1 MKKAEARKARKVVKP
16 LGDDDLFGDSGDIF
30 SDIPSKPKGTKKKK
44 SATAAPK
51 DDIFAE
57 EAAAGGL
64 SCFLFV
70 FFFFLSFFFLWVFC
84 LFVLPFH
91 SCSTDVLSNGADEGF
106 MSKGL
111 CVFFGKMKCS
121 QIFIAQI

>member
-44 SATAAPK
+44 SATTAPK
-51 DDIFAE
+51 DDIFAG

-64 SCFLFV
+64 SHLFV
-70 FFFFLSFFFLWVFC
+70 RVFC
-84 LFVLPFH
+84 LPFH
-91 SCSTDVLSNGADEGF
+91 ISFTDVLRHGANEGF
-106 MSKGL
+106 L
-111 CVFFGKMKCS
+111 
-121 QIFIAQI
+121 AR

>member
-44 SATAAPK
+44 SATSAPK

-57 EAAAGGL
+57 KAAAGGL
-64 SCFLFV
+64 SCCFVRVILVCLLFRC
-70 FFFFLSFFFLWVFC
+70 F
-84 LFVLPFH
+84 
-91 SCSTDVLSNGADEGF
+91 AAQR
-106 MSKGL
+106 SKQRFY
-111 CVFFGKMKCS
+111 V
-121 QIFIAQI
+121 